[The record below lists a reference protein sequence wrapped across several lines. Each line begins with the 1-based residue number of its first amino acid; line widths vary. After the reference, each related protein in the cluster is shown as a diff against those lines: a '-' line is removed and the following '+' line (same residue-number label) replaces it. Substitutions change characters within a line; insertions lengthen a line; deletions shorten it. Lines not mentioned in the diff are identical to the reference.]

1 MRGLRVLAA
10 LALLVALAPLAGAVG
25 ENFYSWWTGLWQNFV
40 DPNTGLTVFPTLTIP
55 LGGGLEGMGTAYT
68 ALARDSGFIESNPSA
83 SSVLRNSELSFFHHN
98 WIADS
103 TVDGVVYTIRFN
115 DLGIGVGG
123 KFLAVPFTAYNDW
136 GDASA
141 KSYITESVAT
151 LNASYNFF
159 SSSKFFGLAAG
170 TNLKVA
176 YRSVPVEFAPNQSSF
191 AFMTDLG
198 LLTSFNFLKPYY
210 SRSKNFSVGLAVKNL
225 GVVTHAD
232 EQLPLMATAGLAW
245 SPWRP
250 MTISFDVNLP
260 FSLDPATY
268 PAESPN
274 AALGTN
280 VEVARFLSF
289 QGGVLLKPANPR
301 ISLGATIDLASI
313 TVAPLGIV
321 ATYNLD
327 LSGRAGP
334 VDKFSVEAKVNLGDQ
349 GRGALAQRA
358 EELFLLGVEQYADGR
373 YAKAVELWKQVLE
386 IDPGHQAAAD
396 NIRTAEEALSL
407 QRGTPAE
414 TAE

>member
-1 MRGLRVLAA
+1 M
-10 LALLVALAPLAGAVG
+10 LALLVALAPAAGAGG
-25 ENFYSWWTGLWQNFV
+25 EDFYSWWTGLWQNFV

-68 ALARDSGFIESNPSA
+68 AVARDSAFIESNPSA
-83 SSVLRNSELSFFHHN
+83 SSVLKNTELSFFHHN

-136 GDASA
+136 GDAGA

-176 YRSVPVEFAPNQSSF
+176 YRSVPVEFAPDQSSF
-191 AFMTDLG
+191 AFMTDVG
-198 LLTSFNFLKPYY
+198 LLTRFNFLKPYY
-210 SRSKNFSVGLAVKNL
+210 SRSKNFSVGVAVKNL

-250 MTISFDVNLP
+250 MTIAVDVNLP
-260 FSLDPATY
+260 FSLDPAAY

-274 AALGTN
+274 AAVGTT
-280 VEVARFLSF
+280 VEVARFLSV

-301 ISLGATIDLASI
+301 ISLGATFDLAAI

-334 VDKFSVEAKVNLGDQ
+334 VDKFSVEAKVNLGDR
-349 GRGALAQRA
+349 GRSALAQRA
-358 EELFLLGVEQYADGR
+358 EELFLLGVEQYADGN
-373 YAKAVELWKQVLE
+373 YAGAVELWRQVLE
-386 IDPGHQAAAD
+386 IDPAHQAAAD
-396 NIRTAEEALSL
+396 NIRTAEDALSL
-407 QRGTPAE
+407 QRGAQAGKTE
-414 TAE
+414 